1 MNVCHD
7 VYHKEKWMNIQ
18 VQKYMTY
25 IHTLHDIHAY
35 DWIRERIDQ
44 YRGYPPTGF
53 K

>member
-1 MNVCHD
+1 MDEHTGTKIHD
-7 VYHKEKWMNIQ
+7 
-18 VQKYMTY
+18 